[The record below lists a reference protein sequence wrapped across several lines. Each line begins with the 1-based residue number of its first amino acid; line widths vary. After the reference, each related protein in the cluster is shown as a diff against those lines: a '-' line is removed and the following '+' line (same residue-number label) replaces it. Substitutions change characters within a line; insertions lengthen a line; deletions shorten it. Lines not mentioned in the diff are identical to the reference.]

1 MIPCTRP
8 MQTEADL
15 TNQSTERQARHK
27 VPPLSKELSAIDN
40 YWEGESVFSNNI
52 ATGRSTTFSGMS
64 GQHKFTGERRKEG
77 TKLRR
82 KGGGRWWVICSCEY
96 LNDGLLAGRGT
107 NIAQR
112 ADSHGAFGGQ
122 TLFQGFPEFSLKL
135 SRMSEAV

>member
-82 KGGGRWWVICSCEY
+82 KGGGEMDV
-96 LNDGLLAGRGT
+96 
-107 NIAQR
+107 
-112 ADSHGAFGGQ
+112 GGVGGEHKYGQ
-122 TLFQGFPEFSLKL
+122 NSSYDIITH
-135 SRMSEAV
+135 